1 VAGRDSLTAMK
12 AIYITEFGGPE
23 VMKYVDLPEPVAT
36 GSQVVLDVSAIGIN
50 YADTHQVENSYLST
64 QKLPLIPGMEVV
76 GKMPD
81 GRRVLA
87 LASSGGYCEK
97 TLVNPKTVIPLPD
110 AISDGAALSMMV
122 QGTTAYMILKT
133 MGHVKAGESVVVH
146 AGAGGV
152 GSIAIQLAKLWGA
165 YVIAVTSSDEKKKL
179 CKELGADVLVDAGE
193 ADLKAALIAANNGKP
208 VDLVLEMVGGTT
220 FDQSLEALAPF
231 GRIIFYGMASRKPPK
246 ALQPGA
252 LMTKSQTLSGFWLV
266 NALANKELMAEVF
279 MDLFGMIISGKLKP
293 IVGATYPLSEA
304 AKAHQDML
312 ARKTVGKIVL
322 DPAK

>member
-1 VAGRDSLTAMK
+1 MK
-12 AIYITEFGGPE
+12 AIQITEFGGPE
-23 VMKYVDLPEPVAT
+23 VMRYLDLPDPTPA
-36 GSQVVLDVSAIGIN
+36 GSQVVLDVTAIGIN
-50 YADTHQVENSYLST
+50 YADTHQTENSYLSQ

-76 GKMPD
+76 GKLPD
-81 GRRVLA
+81 GSRVLA
-87 LASSGGYCEK
+87 LASTGGYCQK

-110 AISDGAALSMMV
+110 QVSDGAALSMMV
-122 QGTTAYMILKT
+122 QGTTAYLILKE
-133 MGHVKAGESVVVH
+133 MAHVKPGESVVVH

-179 CKELGADVLVDAGE
+179 CKELGADAVVDAGE
-193 ADLKAALIAANNGKP
+193 ADLKSALLAANNNKP
-208 VDLVLEMVGGTT
+208 VDIVLEMVGGTT

-231 GRIIFYGMASRKPPK
+231 GRLIFYGMASRQAPK
-246 ALQPGA
+246 NLAPGV
-252 LMTKSQTLSGFWLV
+252 LMPKSQTVSGFWLV
-266 NALANKELMAEVF
+266 NALAKRELMQEVF

-304 AKAHQDML
+304 IQAHRDML

-322 DPAK
+322 DPSK

>member
-1 VAGRDSLTAMK
+1 MK
-12 AIYITEFGGPE
+12 AIQITEFGGPE
-23 VMKYVDLPEPVAT
+23 VMKYLDLPEPTPV

-50 YADTHQVENSYLST
+50 YADTHQTENSYLSQQT
-64 QKLPLIPGMEVV
+64 LPLIPGMEVV

-81 GRRVLA
+81 GSRVLA
-87 LASSGGYCEK
+87 LASTGGYCQK
-97 TLVNPKTVIPLPD
+97 TLVNPRTVIPLPEQV
-110 AISDGAALSMMV
+110 SDGAALAMMV
-122 QGTTAYMILKT
+122 QGTTAYLILKE
-133 MGHVKAGESVVVH
+133 MAHVKPGDSVVVH

-179 CKELGADVLVDAGE
+179 CKELGADAVVDAGE
-193 ADLKAALIAANNGKP
+193 ADLKSALVAANKNKP
-208 VDLVLEMVGGTT
+208 VDIVLEMVGGTT

-231 GRIIFYGMASRKPPK
+231 GRLIFYGMASRQAPK
-246 ALQPGA
+246 NLAPGA
-252 LMTKSQTLSGFWLV
+252 LMPKSQTVSGFWLV
-266 NALANKELMAEVF
+266 NALAKRELMQEVF

-304 AKAHQDML
+304 INAHRDML

-322 DPAK
+322 DPSK

>member
-1 VAGRDSLTAMK
+1 MK
-12 AIYITEFGGPE
+12 AIQITEFGGPE
-23 VMKYVDLPEPVAT
+23 VMRYIDLPDPTPA

-50 YADTHQVENSYLST
+50 YADTHQTENSYLSQ

-81 GRRVLA
+81 GARVLA
-87 LASSGGYCEK
+87 LASTGGYCQK
-97 TLVNPKTVIPLPD
+97 TLVNPRTVIPLPD
-110 AISDGAALSMMV
+110 QVSDGAALAMMV
-122 QGTTAYMILKT
+122 QGTTAYLILKE
-133 MGHVKAGESVVVH
+133 MAHVKPGESVVVH

-179 CKELGADVLVDAGE
+179 CKELGADAVVDAGE
-193 ADLKAALIAANNGKP
+193 VDLKSALLAANNNKP
-208 VDLVLEMVGGTT
+208 VDIVLEMVGGTT

-231 GRIIFYGMASRKPPK
+231 GRLIFYGMASRQAPK
-246 ALQPGA
+246 NLAPGV
-252 LMTKSQTLSGFWLV
+252 LMPKSQTVSGFWLV
-266 NALANKELMAEVF
+266 NALAKRELMQEVF
-279 MDLFGMIISGKLKP
+279 MDLFAMIISGKLKP

-304 AKAHQDML
+304 IQAHRDML

-322 DPAK
+322 DPSK